1 MESFVWQPGWEHTRP
16 WSSVLEAGGR
26 CPGRVPLVMGA
37 LLRPSIRRRRSGG
50 SDDLADRP
58 ERAVDPAA
66 TRLPGGRRGLAQ
78 DGVDPLE
85 QVRRDLVAPALGP
98 QHGLQPA
105 LELRA
110 VGAVPTRA
118 EMFVDLGVRRHIELP
133 VEIELDLRQDLAA
146 VNRTQGLSPVPSPT
160 TPSPALFFP
169 GAAGTS
175 RSRWGCPGSR
185 RSPCRRTPR
194 RRQAARPVGTPP
206 ATPRGPSGRPR
217 PACCG

>member
-1 MESFVWQPGWEHTRP
+1 MESFVWHLGSEHTRP

-37 LLRPSIRRRRSGG
+37 LLRPGIRRRGSEG
-50 SDDLADRP
+50 SDDLEDRP
-58 ERAVDPAA
+58 RRAVDPAA
-66 TRLPGGRRGLAQ
+66 TRLSGGRRGLAQ
-78 DGVDPLE
+78 DGLDPLE
-85 QVRRDLVAPALGP
+85 QVRRDLVASALGS

-110 VGAVPTRA
+110 VGAVATRT
-118 EMFVDLGVRRHIELP
+118 EMLVDFDVQRHIELP

-169 GAAGTS
+169 D
-175 RSRWGCPGSR
+175 
-185 RSPCRRTPR
+185 
-194 RRQAARPVGTPP
+194 
-206 ATPRGPSGRPR
+206 
-217 PACCG
+217 